1 MLTGPTY
8 LIASSLEYHTK
19 YHTIRFFY
27 NKYVIFGG
35 SDSRQQLVESLVFT
49 RLFSF
54 CSPWYILEVLV
65 YFKY

>member
-1 MLTGPTY
+1 MLTGPAY

-35 SDSRQQLVESLVFT
+35 SDSRQQLLGETGRSLDFSRVPAVFLLT
-49 RLFSF
+49 LIIF
-54 CSPWYILEVLV
+54 PG
-65 YFKY
+65 

>member
-1 MLTGPTY
+1 MLTGPAY

-49 RLFSF
+49 RLFF
-54 CSPWYILEVLV
+54 LLFPMVYIGSISI
-65 YFKY
+65 F

>member
-1 MLTGPTY
+1 MLTGPAC
-8 LIASSLEYHTK
+8 LIVSSLEYHTK
-19 YHTIRFFY
+19 YHTICSFY
-27 NKYVIFGG
+27 IKYVIFGG

-49 RLFSF
+49 RLFFF

>member
-1 MLTGPTY
+1 MLTGPAY

-49 RLFSF
+49 GLFFFYSLWF
-54 CSPWYILEVLV
+54 ILEISVF
-65 YFKY
+65 FKY

>member
-54 CSPWYILEVLV
+54 YSPWFILEVLV

>member
-54 CSPWYILEVLV
+54 IPHGLYW
-65 YFKY
+65 KY